1 MECFAAVSDLWHFF
15 LLLLLKMTIINN
27 QTRFSANSILGTTR
41 NMRRRANMVFARGAD
56 GIYHLQAPQR
66 PPTLQEQL
74 RNMFSALGVTFT
86 GERRRGRFVNP
97 VTNRMI
103 TIRNE
108 ADISRLRTRM
118 LARTR
123 FNRAAEESARR
134 VQQERAVR
142 RLQALQRGRMQ
153 RLFTFSEIQRSA
165 ECQSRSRSSC

>member
-1 MECFAAVSDLWHFF
+1 MAS
-15 LLLLLKMTIINN
+15 INSTN
-27 QTRFSANSILGTTR
+27 LNFYSTQNLNLHQGG
-41 NMRRRANMVFARGAD
+41 MRRRANNMVFARGAD
-56 GIYHLQAPQR
+56 GIYRLQAPQR

-123 FNRAAEESARR
+123 FNRAAEEAARR

-142 RLQALQRGRMQ
+142 RLQALQRGR
-153 RLFTFSEIQRSA
+153 RTGESA
-165 ECQSRSRSSC
+165 CIFAEARRNSR